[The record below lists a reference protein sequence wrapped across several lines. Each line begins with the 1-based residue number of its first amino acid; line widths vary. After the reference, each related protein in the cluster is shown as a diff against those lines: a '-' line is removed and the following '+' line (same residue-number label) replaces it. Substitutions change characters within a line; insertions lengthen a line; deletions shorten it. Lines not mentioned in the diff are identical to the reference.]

1 MAMCN
6 CMDRVDPHLGPS
18 TRGRKSVGA
27 AVMLALTAAAAVSP
41 RLIGGWRQAEVAA
54 VRPSIVNCTWQ
65 NFTQKI
71 DHFGDAPGTF
81 PQRLCLY
88 DKWWRPGGGAG
99 GQFRAA
105 ADAPGPILFYTGNE
119 SPVDEYV
126 NNTGLMWEIGERL
139 GALLLLAPTLTPTL
153 TSPPPPYQPGALL
166 VFAEHRYEPL
176 SHPALCGPNSQ
187 RCLAYC
193 TTAQAIADWVTIIAA
208 LRARHSA
215 RAPVVAF
222 GGSCER
228 PPSRT

>member
-1 MAMCN
+1 MP
-6 CMDRVDPHLGPS
+6 DD
-18 TRGRKSVGA
+18 A
-27 AVMLALTAAAAVSP
+27 ARSLRNMLALATAATASP

-54 VRPSIVNCTWQ
+54 GRPSIVNCTWQ

-99 GQFRAA
+99 RFRAA

-139 GALLLLAPTLTPTL
+139 GALLLFAPTLLL
-153 TSPPPPYQPGALL
+153 T
-166 VFAEHRYEPL
+166 
-176 SHPALCGPNSQ
+176 
-187 RCLAYC
+187 
-193 TTAQAIADWVTIIAA
+193 
-208 LRARHSA
+208 
-215 RAPVVAF
+215 
-222 GGSCER
+222 
-228 PPSRT
+228 